1 MGLKTASKEYA
12 SVATFIR
19 DESGNEKS
27 FVTESAIIGIES
39 MLDSY
44 SSGSTQSKHMRM
56 EPAKT
61 CATRTNMI
69 RKVAFI
75 YLTANQKAMAEHY
88 HFLCGILLYNRFR

>member
-12 SVATFIR
+12 SVAACIK
-19 DESGNEKS
+19 DESGREKS
-27 FVTESAIIGIES
+27 FVTESAMIGIES

-44 SSGSTQSKHMRM
+44 SSGSTPSKYMCGESAR
-56 EPAKT
+56 T

-75 YLTANQKAMAEHY
+75 Q
-88 HFLCGILLYNRFR
+88 